1 MVGPVLTEVLQG
13 ARTRDELD
21 FFADRLAALT
31 FLETDQGTWVKAGE
45 LNHQLKRDG
54 GMMAL
59 GDLMIST
66 LALDHDM
73 PVYSLNGDLDVACR
87 ASGATKRERYDSDP
101 RMNGHETLITA
112 SYEFENGYASPVN
125 RGVSPLEREPGRHQR
140 GQSGAIGST
149 TWSMKQSARKTCG
162 RTGTT

>member
-73 PVYSLNGDLDVACR
+73 PVYSLNGDFDRV
-87 ASGATKRERYDSDP
+87 
-101 RMNGHETLITA
+101 
-112 SYEFENGYASPVN
+112 
-125 RGVSPLEREPGRHQR
+125 PGLRRHQA
-140 GQSGAIGST
+140 GAL
-149 TWSMKQSARKTCG
+149 
-162 RTGTT
+162 